1 MQENSRNIYK
11 NARRGR
17 GYTQEAAAERLGIS
31 VESIRAY
38 ETGQRVPPTDVVEL
52 MSICYDASYLPA
64 QHLIETNRLAREIIP
79 AIEERSMIEM
89 AVGIFNRVNSFAEKH
104 SLDRLL
110 AIAEDN
116 HVDDAEQSDYDAIMD
131 DLREIFKYWMGLS
144 LYREEKEERP

>member
-79 AIEERSMIEM
+79 AIEERSMIEI
-89 AVGIFNRVNSFAEKH
+89 AVGIFNRVSSFAEKH
-104 SLDRLL
+104 SLNRLL